1 MLRGVAASCAFSL
14 SPILDADPVSLC
26 FDIAAY
32 RIEGNTL
39 LTNNQVQSAVALFRG
54 KTRPASPP
62 SFQSGLPSGSNAEC
76 VVQ

>member
-14 SPILDADPVSLC
+14 SPILDADPVNLC

-39 LTNNQVQSAVALFRG
+39 LTNNQVQSAVAPFRG
-54 KTRPASPP
+54 KASPVSPPASSPVCPRAATP
-62 SFQSGLPSGSNAEC
+62 SA
-76 VVQ
+76 